1 MTDPPTPPRF
11 RRPPPTD
18 VPDLA
23 TVSEQAVFDALSV
36 ASQDNITASAERWRT
51 GLAGLTAIITGGLLI
66 QGPTNAA
73 DLDPLW
79 RAVLTGL
86 FGLGIAAS
94 LRGFWLALRAS
105 AGVPT
110 TLRFDELRR
119 DYGTVALYRLHKARN
134 AERDLG
140 RARFA
145 AVMSAM
151 LLAGAVL
158 TWWWAPAS
166 GSDGPSVIVDH
177 AGQQSCGSIV
187 ASDATGLRLA
197 LDDNPSRATIAWVTI
212 AQIKPTSSC
221 QPTAEK

>member
-1 MTDPPTPPRF
+1 MTDPTPPPRF
-11 RRPPPTD
+11 RRPSPTD
-18 VPDLA
+18 VPDPA
-23 TVSEQAVFDALSV
+23 TISEQAVFDTLST

-79 RAVLTGL
+79 RAILTGL

-110 TLRFDELRR
+110 TLRFDDLRR
-119 DYGTVALYRLHKARN
+119 EFGTVALYRLHKARN

-140 RARFA
+140 RARTA
-145 AVMSAM
+145 AAASAV
-151 LLAGAVL
+151 LLAAAVL
-158 TWWWAPAS
+158 TWWWAPA
-166 GSDGPSVIVDH
+166 GEPEGPTVVVDH
-177 AGQQSCGSIV
+177 SGQQSCGTV
-187 ASDATGLRLA
+187 VDSDATGLRLA
-197 LDDNPSRATIAWVTI
+197 LGDNPTRAIIAWTTI
-212 AQIKPTSSC
+212 TQIKPTDSC
-221 QPTAEK
+221 QPVAKK